1 MKIGYIAC
9 SAGIRD
15 VLCYSMDILFL
26 CPNILKSKAVCLNSI
41 HFPDFIPISI
51 GFHSLLPKYQKNL
64 PI

>member
-26 CPNILKSKAVCLNSI
+26 CRRKGEILYCL
-41 HFPDFIPISI
+41 
-51 GFHSLLPKYQKNL
+51 
-64 PI
+64 